1 MLPVHSD
8 PREEELLKI
17 AASARDGD
25 LRAFESLVNHFQKSV
40 RANCQYL
47 THDPAIS
54 EDLAQEVFV
63 KAYFGLRTF
72 EGRSSVRH
80 WLNRIKVNHCLNYIR
95 QQQVADELPIE
106 DEAPTPTHLQTPPL
120 AEREM
125 EVEAERQRISR
136 VLRAL
141 PEVLRIPLVMR
152 DMDELSYEEISATLR
167 IGLSAAKMR
176 VKRGRER
183 FRTEFE
189 RKGGVR

>member
-1 MLPVHSD
+1 MPS
-8 PREEELLKI
+8 PES
-17 AASARDGD
+17 AALEDQLRQLAYEARDGD
-25 LRAFESLVNHFQKSV
+25 LRGFEALVHHFQKSV

-47 THDPAIS
+47 THDPAMA

-80 WLNRIKVNHCLNYIR
+80 WLNRIKVNHCLNYLR
-95 QQQVADELPIE
+95 SQDAVEEVDL
-106 DEAPTPTHLQTPPL
+106 DEASLSTPPVVETDM
-120 AEREM
+120 AVDDERRR
-125 EVEAERQRISR
+125 VAR
-136 VLRAL
+136 VLRSL

-152 DMDELSYEEISATLR
+152 DMDDLPYDEIATTLR

-183 FRTEFE
+183 FRLEFE